1 MSIAAPATNYLHC
14 GSFQIPQ
21 SGGSI
26 LLWQTPRTHDEEM
39 FLTQEVCNP
48 SKIVMG
54 ARVRFKEARIHNR
67 VAFSQR
73 DKKSTIQ

>member
-1 MSIAAPATNYLHC
+1 MSIAAPATTYYLHC

-26 LLWQTPRTHDEEM
+26 LLWQTLTHDEEM

-54 ARVRFKEARIHNR
+54 VRVRFKEARIHNR